1 MLKKLAGLGV
11 CAGLLMGASPLVG
24 VAHANG
30 GGGGGNVLQCE
41 QNFAASGLA
50 LIRAFQASDKGFQAR
65 FLLSTGIEAAELIY
79 ENCISGATK

>member
-30 GGGGGNVLQCE
+30 GGGSNVLQC
-41 QNFAASGLA
+41 QQDFAAQGLA
-50 LIRAFQASDKGFQAR
+50 LIRAFQSSDKGFQAR
-65 FLLSTGIEAAELIY
+65 FLLSTGIEAAELVF
-79 ENCISGATK
+79 ENCISRATQ